1 MPEALLFPGEDDSPM
16 PPSDA
21 PADLEA
27 AAGDDE
33 EVGFDQD
40 LWTRLVAF
48 ARDYFSGFTP
58 MRWASHAA
66 VILVAVLVL
75 ILSQVEM
82 PRWELP
88 RAEPPQPPA
97 AADESLPL
105 ISFWPQ
111 RGGSGLESS
120 DSLARA
126 AVPFTI
132 IPDRPRLGIITHTV
146 EAGDTLTGIAGRHK
160 LSLDTVMWAGG
171 LELCPQL
178 LRVGQQLMIL
188 PVDGV
193 HHAVEE
199 GDTLVDIA
207 RMYRVEPGAIV
218 GWGPNELK
226 DENSPLLPGQVL
238 IIPGGVKE
246 TISVSAGGYTGAVSE
261 PSRVGTG
268 RFAWPGRGRIM
279 DYFGSTTIY
288 GRPRPWPHKGID
300 IGIPLGGAVLAADS
314 GVVSVVRT
322 GGYNGGYGNYIV
334 ISHGNGLSTLY
345 AHLSVVSVQQGTVV
359 AKGQRIGSAGAT
371 GMADGVHLHFEIRYN
386 NVPRNP
392 LCFLS
397 AQ

>member
-1 MPEALLFPGEDDSPM
+1 MSEAQSIPDEDDRR
-16 PPSDA
+16 PPSDTT
-21 PADLEA
+21 ADLEA
-27 AAGDDE
+27 AEGDE
-33 EVGFDQD
+33 EETGLDQG
-40 LWTRLVAF
+40 LWVRLAAF

-66 VILVAVLVL
+66 MILVAALVL
-75 ILSQVEM
+75 IFSQVEL

-88 RAEPPQPPA
+88 RLESPQPEA
-97 AADESLPL
+97 TADESLPL
-105 ISFWPQ
+105 ISFWPR

-120 DSLARA
+120 DSLMRM

-132 IPDRPRLGIITHTV
+132 IPERPRLEIITHTV
-146 EAGDTLTGIAGRHK
+146 EAGDTLSGIASKYK
-160 LSLDTVMWAGG
+160 LSLNTVMWASG

-178 LRVGQQLMIL
+178 LRVGQQLVIL

-193 HHAVEE
+193 HHVVEE
-199 GDTLVDIA
+199 GDTLSDIA
-207 RMYRVEPGAIV
+207 RLYKVEPKAIV
-218 GWGPNELK
+218 GLEPNGLK
-226 DENSPLLPGQVL
+226 DENSPLVPGQVL
-238 IIPGGVKE
+238 IIPGGKKE
-246 TISVSAGGYTGAVSE
+246 DIYVSASGYTGAVSE

-268 RFAWPGRGRIM
+268 QFSWPGRGRIM
-279 DYFGSTTIY
+279 DIFGSTTIY
-288 GRPRPWPHKGID
+288 GRPRSWPHKGID

-334 ISHGNGLSTLY
+334 INHNNGFSTLY
-345 AHLSVVSVQQGTVV
+345 AHLSAVSVQQGTVV

-371 GMADGVHLHFEIRYN
+371 GMAEGAHLHFEIRYN